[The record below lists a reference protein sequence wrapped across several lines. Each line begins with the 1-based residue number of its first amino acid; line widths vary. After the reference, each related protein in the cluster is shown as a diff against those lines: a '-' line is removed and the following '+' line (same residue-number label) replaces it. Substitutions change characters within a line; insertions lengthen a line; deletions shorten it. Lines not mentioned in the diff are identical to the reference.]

1 MQVHDSIEVSDMR
14 MKSLIAILAFAVPGF
29 LLAQDNT
36 KYQCSYGE
44 LQRRVEIYTE
54 PGMAVPCEVHYFKD
68 TEAPGASEVLW
79 NATNDAT
86 YCAAKAEEF
95 VAKLEGWGWDCAT
108 GAAESEPMP
117 DAEAMPEADV
127 QDDTDVLSPG
137 GPSGD

>member
-14 MKSLIAILAFAVPGF
+14 MKSFIAILAFAVPGF

-95 VAKLEGWGWDCAT
+95 IAKLEGWGWDCAT

-117 DAEAMPEADV
+117 EAVPEADV

-137 GPSGD
+137 DPSGA

>member
-1 MQVHDSIEVSDMR
+1 MRFKTVLAVSA
-14 MKSLIAILAFAVPGF
+14 LAVPGL

-54 PGMAVPCEVHYFKD
+54 PGVAVPCEVHYFKD

-79 NATNDAT
+79 NATNDAS
-86 YCAAKAEEF
+86 YCAAKTEEF
-95 VAKLEGWGWDCAT
+95 IAKLEGWGWDCSA
-108 GAAESEPMP
+108 GAAESAPMP
-117 DAEAMPEADV
+117 DADAVEESDV

-137 GPSGD
+137 DPSGA